1 MKTFNQF
8 MEQVVPKNS
17 SERSPYPNSY
27 SGSFPYIRTKD
38 VLEKGAVDFF
48 SKYFMGPDFK
58 QVKNNKVKDKT
69 KIATHDK
76 RLFKSVPATG
86 PRGDQPASDY
96 LRNAATPGGLIKGS
110 ITNPLGLKKA

>member
-1 MKTFNQF
+1 MKTFKQF
-8 MEQVVPKNS
+8 N
-17 SERSPYPNSY
+17 
-27 SGSFPYIRTKD
+27 
-38 VLEKGAVDFF
+38 
-48 SKYFMGPDFK
+48 K
-58 QVKNNKVKDKT
+58 QSKVK

-76 RLFKSVPATG
+76 PLFKSVPATG